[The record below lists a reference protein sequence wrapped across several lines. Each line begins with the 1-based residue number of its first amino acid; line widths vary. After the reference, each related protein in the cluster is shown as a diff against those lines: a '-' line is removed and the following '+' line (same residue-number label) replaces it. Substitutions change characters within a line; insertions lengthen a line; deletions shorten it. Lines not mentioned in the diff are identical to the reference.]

1 MSSLLK
7 SLRTPLSTLVLA
19 FALTSMS
26 PLEASA
32 QSDLLGPIREQV
44 LYANYPEAIANAN
57 TLLART
63 DLSAETR
70 NGALELLATA
80 QLANRETAAAN
91 QTLQRLYAR
100 DPGHR
105 LSDPDASPPVISAF
119 ARAREAHP
127 APVIVGVVHQPPTL
141 IRRESPSIE
150 ASLTTNADAVDEVRL
165 VYRQG
170 AEGWSRVVMNRRPDG
185 TYAARIPVIGAA
197 DQAID
202 VVYYIVATAPS
213 DTELAHRGTEGDP
226 LALRIPADTQV
237 ARMMP
242 QDQIPIPTTPAPQ
255 GGGSVAEEWWFWT
268 LIGAVVAGG
277 VVTGVVLGTQ
287 DNGIPQGTLGTVT
300 LMR

>member
-1 MSSLLK
+1 MK
-7 SLRTPLSTLVLA
+7 SLRTCLSTLALA
-19 FALTSMS
+19 VALTSLS
-26 PLEASA
+26 PLAASA
-32 QSDLLGPIREQV
+32 QSDALAPIREQV

-63 DLSAETR
+63 DLDAETR

-80 QLANRETAAAN
+80 QLANRDTAGAT

-100 DPGHR
+100 DPAHR

-150 ASLTTNADAVDEVRL
+150 ATLTTNADAVDEVRL

-170 AEGWSRVVMNRRPDG
+170 AEGWSRVVMNRRADG

-202 VVYYIVATAPS
+202 VVYYIIATAPS
-213 DTELAHRGTEGDP
+213 EAELAHRGTEGDP
-226 LALRIPADTQV
+226 LSLRIPADTQI
-237 ARMMP
+237 ARIP
-242 QDQIPIPTTPAPQ
+242 DPNQVPIPTTPPADR
-255 GGGSVAEEWWFWT
+255 GGSVADEWWFWT

>member
-1 MSSLLK
+1 MSSL
-7 SLRTPLSTLVLA
+7 RGFLSTLVLA
-19 FALTSMS
+19 LALTSMS
-26 PLEASA
+26 PLMASA
-32 QSDLLGPIREQV
+32 QTDALGPIREQV

-57 TLLART
+57 ALLART

-80 QLANRETAAAN
+80 QVANRDTAGAN

-105 LSDPDASPPVISAF
+105 LSDQDASPPVISAF

-127 APVIVGVVHQPPTL
+127 TPVIVGVVHQPPTL

-150 ASLTTNADAVDEVRL
+150 ASLTTNADAVEEVRL

-170 AEGWSRVVMNRRPDG
+170 SEGWSRVVMNRRPDG
-185 TYAARIPVIGAA
+185 TYSARIPVIGAS

-202 VVYYIVATAPS
+202 VVYYIIATAPS

-237 ARMMP
+237 ARIP
-242 QDQIPIPTTPAPQ
+242 QDQIPIPTTPPQ
-255 GGGSVAEEWWFWT
+255 QGGSVAEEWWFWT